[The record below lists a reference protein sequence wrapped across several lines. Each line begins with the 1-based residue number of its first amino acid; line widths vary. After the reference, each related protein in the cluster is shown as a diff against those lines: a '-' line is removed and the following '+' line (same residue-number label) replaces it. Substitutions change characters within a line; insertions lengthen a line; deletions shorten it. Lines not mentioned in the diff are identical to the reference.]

1 MEVLRPDYR
10 DKSESS
16 CPSSQLSRVG
26 GMKKAILFAVVL
38 FTLFGCSS
46 TPEKTDAQ
54 KSFEETQQRIKD
66 VQSSMTL
73 PVVVPRVAPEGW
85 AKKFCS
91 LDFGYERERVH
102 EIMGEPISSSAVTV
116 GIHDDAVLEDNFEA
130 GAYDFKIEYDSAGT
144 AVFFSS
150 LWTAPC
156 DSFRLKP

>member
-1 MEVLRPDYR
+1 MRINSIPRLTLLSVLA
-10 DKSESS
+10 
-16 CPSSQLSRVG
+16 V
-26 GMKKAILFAVVL
+26 AI
-38 FTLFGCSS
+38 FGCSS
-46 TPEKTDAQ
+46 APEKTDAQ

>member
-1 MEVLRPDYR
+1 MRINSIPRLTLLSVLA
-10 DKSESS
+10 
-16 CPSSQLSRVG
+16 V
-26 GMKKAILFAVVL
+26 AI
-38 FTLFGCSS
+38 FGCSS
-46 TPEKTDAQ
+46 APEKTDAQ

-144 AVFFSS
+144 AVFFGS

>member
-1 MEVLRPDYR
+1 
-10 DKSESS
+10 
-16 CPSSQLSRVG
+16 
-26 GMKKAILFAVVL
+26 MKKTFLGVVL
-38 FTLFGCSS
+38 AITLIGCSS
-46 TPEKTDAQ
+46 APEKSDAE

-66 VQSSMTL
+66 VQSSMTSL
-73 PVVVPRVAPEGW
+73 VVVPRVAPEGW

-144 AVFFSS
+144 AVYFSS

-156 DSFRLKP
+156 DQFRSKP

>member
-1 MEVLRPDYR
+1 MRINSIPRLISLGLIAVAVL
-10 DKSESS
+10 
-16 CPSSQLSRVG
+16 
-26 GMKKAILFAVVL
+26 
-38 FTLFGCSS
+38 GCSS
-46 TPEKTDAQ
+46 APEKTDAQ

-66 VQSSMTL
+66 VQSSMTSVSL
-73 PVVVPRVAPEGW
+73 PPIVAPEGW
-85 AKKFCS
+85 AKDFCS

-102 EIMGEPISSSAVTV
+102 EIMGEPISSSAVTE

-156 DSFRLKP
+156 DSSRLKP

>member
-1 MEVLRPDYR
+1 MRINSIPRLTLLSVLA
-10 DKSESS
+10 
-16 CPSSQLSRVG
+16 V
-26 GMKKAILFAVVL
+26 AI
-38 FTLFGCSS
+38 FGCSS
-46 TPEKTDAQ
+46 APEKTDAQ
-54 KSFEETQQRIKD
+54 KSFEDTQQRIKD

>member
-1 MEVLRPDYR
+1 MRINSIPRLTLLSVLA
-10 DKSESS
+10 
-16 CPSSQLSRVG
+16 V
-26 GMKKAILFAVVL
+26 AI
-38 FTLFGCSS
+38 FGCSS
-46 TPEKTDAQ
+46 APEKTDAQ

-144 AVFFSS
+144 AVFLSS